1 MADTLDMSGPS
12 SPEQQRANRILSEPL
27 RRSLKRSHPCS
38 LSEYLNNTNRL
49 AHHHSSSSST
59 DIRGFLHPTAAQ
71 HRPNQ
76 PRQPKPHRAPS
87 SNIDL
92 WDSPSGLH
100 LAHAAELL
108 MRAGALTLTPTPKDQ
123 GPLGGLGAGEAGG
136 DVEEVEGGSRV
147 EGDSMGCVTDFLPLL
162 GCSWFSLN
170 PGLFALTAGGGGFL
184 TGGGGSMGMAGIGE
198 GVERLRGE
206 SSSPGG
212 GGGAGRR
219 KRKRCGEC
227 VPCRRMGNCEEC
239 SACRNRKTGH
249 QICKYRKCEQLKKK
263 AATGLEKMVFPSGA
277 AFPWLQ

>member
-49 AHHHSSSSST
+49 SHRHSSSSMGV
-59 DIRGFLHPTAAQ
+59 RGLLHPTAAQ
-71 HRPNQ
+71 HRPTQ
-76 PRQPKPHRAPS
+76 PRQTKPRRAHS

-108 MRAGALTLTPTPKDQ
+108 MRAGALTLTPTPRDQ
-123 GPLGGLGAGEAGG
+123 GPLGGLGAGEAG
-136 DVEEVEGGSRV
+136 VEGEEMKGGSGA
-147 EGDSMGCVTDFLPLL
+147 EGDGTGFVADFLPLL
-162 GCSWFSLN
+162 GCSWFPLN
-170 PGLFALTAGGGGFL
+170 PGLFALMAGGGGFL
-184 TGGGGSMGMAGIGE
+184 TSGGGSMGIAGVGE
-198 GVERLRGE
+198 GVEVLRGE
-206 SSSPGG
+206 SSSTGG

-227 VPCRRMGNCEEC
+227 VPCRRTGNCEEC

-263 AATGLEKMVFPSGA
+263 AATGFEKMVFPSGA

>member
-12 SPEQQRANRILSEPL
+12 SPEQQRANRIPSEPL

-38 LSEYLNNTNRL
+38 LSEYLTNTNRL
-49 AHHHSSSSST
+49 AHHHGSSSSIG
-59 DIRGFLHPTAAQ
+59 IRSLLHPDVAE
-71 HRPNQ
+71 HRPSQ
-76 PRQPKPHRAPS
+76 PRQNKPRRAPS

-108 MRAGALTLTPTPKDQ
+108 MRAGALTLTPTPRDQ
-123 GPLGGLGAGEAGG
+123 GPLGGLGAREAVGDGEEIEAGSG
-136 DVEEVEGGSRV
+136 V

-162 GCSWFSLN
+162 GCSWFPLN

-184 TGGGGSMGMAGIGE
+184 TGGGGGSVRMAAVGE
-198 GVERLRGE
+198 GTGGLRGE
-206 SSSPGG
+206 SSSP

-227 VPCRRMGNCEEC
+227 VPCRRTGNCEEC

-263 AATGLEKMVFPSGA
+263 AAAGFEKMMLPSVA

>member
-1 MADTLDMSGPS
+1 MYLLRPCCAHTLDMSGPS

-27 RRSLKRSHPCS
+27 RRSLKRPHPCS

-49 AHHHSSSSST
+49 SHRHSSSSMGV
-59 DIRGFLHPTAAQ
+59 RGLLHPTAAQ
-71 HRPNQ
+71 HRPTQ
-76 PRQPKPHRAPS
+76 PRQTKPRRAHS

-108 MRAGALTLTPTPKDQ
+108 MRAGALTLTPTPRDQ
-123 GPLGGLGAGEAGG
+123 AG
-136 DVEEVEGGSRV
+136 VEGEEMEGGSGA
-147 EGDSMGCVTDFLPLL
+147 EGDGTGCVADFLPLL
-162 GCSWFSLN
+162 GCSWFPLN
-170 PGLFALTAGGGGFL
+170 PGLFALMAGGGGFL
-184 TGGGGSMGMAGIGE
+184 TSGGGSMGIAGIGE
-198 GVERLRGE
+198 GVEVLRGE

-227 VPCRRMGNCEEC
+227 VPCRRTGNCEEC

-263 AATGLEKMVFPSGA
+263 AATGFEMVFPSGA

>member
-1 MADTLDMSGPS
+1 QLDCCHCSYLAITPPPPHPPPSMADTLDMSGSS
-12 SPEQQRANRILSEPL
+12 SPEQQRANRIL
-27 RRSLKRSHPCS
+27 
-38 LSEYLNNTNRL
+38 
-49 AHHHSSSSST
+49 
-59 DIRGFLHPTAAQ
+59 I
-71 HRPNQ
+71 
-76 PRQPKPHRAPS
+76 
-87 SNIDL
+87 
-92 WDSPSGLH
+92 
-100 LAHAAELL
+100 
-108 MRAGALTLTPTPKDQ
+108 
-123 GPLGGLGAGEAGG
+123 
-136 DVEEVEGGSRV
+136 GSRA

-184 TGGGGSMGMAGIGE
+184 TGGGGSMGMAGVGE
-198 GVERLRGE
+198 GVEGLRGE

-212 GGGAGRR
+212 VGGAGRR

-263 AATGLEKMVFPSGA
+263 AAAGLEKMVFPSGA